1 MKKLIS
7 SFSIIKLKKN
17 LKENSSG
24 KNRKIWTSTKNW
36 FKKLFTKKVINKV
49 NNIPVNSP
57 S

>member
-24 KNRKIWTSTKNW
+24 KNKKIWTSAKNW
-36 FKKLFTKKVINKV
+36 FKKLFTKN
-49 NNIPVNSP
+49 
-57 S
+57 

>member
-36 FKKLFTKKVINKV
+36 FKKLFTKN
-49 NNIPVNSP
+49 
-57 S
+57 